1 MSPVRGVSDRR
12 RMPRIGK
19 IHLGVKATAKGD
31 SGKQY
36 PKAVAWFEVHGD
48 DTTPMEAATAFFD
61 VYGEKPEEIDVVFIS
76 NDPKHLPDPW
86 YKAYGG
92 STGLICKGNGET
104 ALARWDL
111 ARDGQR
117 PPGVEG
123 GTWMTTQT
131 KEPVRLEIPCLA
143 EECPMMQAKKCRIVM
158 NLQVMLPEV
167 RGIGVWQIDTSSY
180 NTIHNILD
188 NVELLKLAL
197 PGGIAGVPL
206 KLRRVPMRVHPEGE
220 AKAKTVHVLELA
232 QPNVTYNE
240 LVAAR
245 AAVQAKMLEAGGEG
259 GDVTASLAPPEIIDT
274 ETPDN
279 LVEESDVDVDP
290 GEVPMEPEEQAAAEA
305 AAAELEG
312 DPQVPEGT
320 PEFATVGD
328 LLTLCWQKHALD
340 KADVLKYSG
349 LADIDAMVGQNLQHV
364 YVKVMLK
371 LEAARAGA
379 A

>member
-1 MSPVRGVSDRR
+1 MSPVKNVSDRR
-12 RMPRIGK
+12 RLPRIGK
-19 IHLGVKATAKGD
+19 IHLGVKATAKGG

-48 DTTPMEAATAFFD
+48 DTTPMEAAAAFLD

-92 STGLICKGNGET
+92 STGLVCKGNGET

-143 EECPMMQAKKCRIVM
+143 EECPMMQSKKCRIVM

-188 NVELLKLAL
+188 NVEMLKIAL

-220 AKAKTVHVLELA
+220 AKGKTVHVLELA

-240 LVAAR
+240 LVEAR
-245 AAVQAKMLEAGGEG
+245 QAVQVKMLEASGEAG
-259 GDVTASLAPPEIIDT
+259 PIQGNMLAPPEIVDT

-279 LVEESDVDVDP
+279 LQEESDVDSDT

-305 AAAELEG
+305 AAEEV

-320 PEFATVGD
+320 PEFETVGD
-328 LLTLCWQKHALD
+328 LLNFCWQKHALD
-340 KADVLKYSG
+340 KPEVLKYSG
-349 LADIDAMVGQNLQHV
+349 LADIDAMVGLNLQHV
-364 YVKVMLK
+364 YVKVMRK
-371 LEAARAGA
+371 LEAAQVGSS
-379 A
+379 